1 MKRVE
6 VKNGVISFAAHDP
19 PHYMGKPPKLRGER
33 QGTIMVYRVD
43 RTKLDPKTP
52 RED

>member
-6 VKNGVISFAAHDP
+6 VKNGVISLAWRDP
-19 PHYMGKPPKLRGER
+19 PYVVGKPPRLRGKR

-43 RTKLDPKTP
+43 RKRLDPKTA
-52 RED
+52 DDD

>member
-6 VKNGVISFAAHDP
+6 VKNGVISLAWQDP
-19 PHYMGKPPKLRGER
+19 PYFVGKPPKLRGKR

-43 RTKLDPKTP
+43 RTKLDRRPAN
-52 RED
+52 ED